1 MLLGKNKSSKI
12 HFFHN
17 PGKNDDFTHG
27 FNQRIKKK
35 NIFYHQKLEA
45 QQQKRWFH
53 QQTCGLKKNDSFT
66 WFNRHKVDFTFA
78 MDLSNSQIL
87 KRGSYL
93 AKLWVIWQQFG
104 FRMNLPSVKRIFKM
118 IDPIRMIIPK
128 SNSNKQ
134 LPKSPTALKPPRN
147 RSLCPCWV

>member
-35 NIFYHQKLEA
+35 TFFTIRSWKLSN
-45 QQQKRWFH
+45 KKGGFTNKHVDW
-53 QQTCGLKKNDSFT
+53 KKNDSFT